1 MALSKVIGVYRL
13 TQDVTLPYLASGS
26 ALATLHLVH
35 GSKYKAQDGTQKEER
50 GFIEGVVYARLAEVA
65 NQYLHKGS
73 KISVV
78 AELKQDTWTDNE
90 GKNRSKHSLKID
102 SFEMLDSKPSD
113 GNSQQSQPKQYQ
125 KQENK
130 LLTNELPE
138 IYIDMDDNSE
148 VPFKRG

>member
-13 TQDVTLPYLASGS
+13 TQDVELKYLPSGS
-26 ALATLHLVH
+26 ALAKLNLVN
-35 GSKYKAQDGTQKEER
+35 GSKYKAQDGTQKEENC
-50 GFIEGVVYARLAEVA
+50 FIEGVIFARLAEVA

-73 KISVV
+73 KIYVV

-102 SFEMLDSKPSD
+102 SFEMLDSKPND

-130 LLTNELPE
+130 LLTNEVPE
-138 IYIDMDDNSE
+138 IDIDLEDSE
-148 VPFKRG
+148 VPF

>member
-13 TQDVTLPYLASGS
+13 AQDVTLTYLASGS
-26 ALATLHLVH
+26 ALAKLNLVN
-35 GSKYKAQDGTQKEER
+35 GSKYKAQDGTQKEENC
-50 GFIEGVVYARLAEVA
+50 FIEGVVFGRLAEVA
-65 NQYLHKGS
+65 NQYLNKGS
-73 KISVV
+73 KIYVV

-102 SFEMLDSKPSD
+102 SFEMLDSKPS
-113 GNSQQSQPKQYQ
+113 GEQKPYQ

-138 IYIDMDDNSE
+138 IDMEDSE

>member
-13 TQDVTLPYLASGS
+13 TQDVELKYLPSGS
-26 ALATLHLVH
+26 ALAKLNLVN
-35 GSKYKAQDGTQKEER
+35 GSKYKAQDGSQKEENC
-50 GFIEGVVYARLAEVA
+50 FIEGVIFGRLAEVA

-73 KISVV
+73 KIYVV

-102 SFEMLDSKPSD
+102 SFEMLDSKPS
-113 GNSQQSQPKQYQ
+113 GEQKPYQ

-130 LLTNELPE
+130 LLTNEVPE
-138 IYIDMDDNSE
+138 IDIDMDESE
-148 VPFKRG
+148 VPF

>member
-13 TQDVTLPYLASGS
+13 TQDVTLTYLASGS
-26 ALATLHLVH
+26 ALAKLNLVN
-35 GSKYKAQDGTQKEER
+35 GSKYKAQDGTQREESC
-50 GFIEGVVYARLAEVA
+50 FVEGVVFGRLAEVA

-73 KISVV
+73 KIYVV

-102 SFEMLDSKPSD
+102 SFEMLDSKPS
-113 GNSQQSQPKQYQ
+113 GEQKPYQ
-125 KQENK
+125 KQVANIP
-130 LLTNELPE
+130 ELD
-138 IYIDMDDNSE
+138 IDMEDT

>member
-13 TQDVTLPYLASGS
+13 TQDVELKYLPSGS
-26 ALATLHLVH
+26 ALAKLNLVN
-35 GSKYKAQDGTQKEER
+35 GSKYKAQDGSQKEENC
-50 GFIEGVVYARLAEVA
+50 FIEGVVFGRLAEVA

-73 KISVV
+73 KIYVV

-102 SFEMLDSKPSD
+102 SFEMLDSKLSGEQKP
-113 GNSQQSQPKQYQ
+113 YQ

-130 LLTNELPE
+130 LLTNEVPE
-138 IYIDMDDNSE
+138 IDIDMDESE
-148 VPFKRG
+148 VPF

>member
-13 TQDVTLPYLASGS
+13 TQDVELKYLPSGS
-26 ALATLHLVH
+26 ALAKLNLVN
-35 GSKYKAQDGTQKEER
+35 GSKYKAQDGTQKEESC
-50 GFIEGVVYARLAEVA
+50 FIEGVVFGRLAEVA

-73 KISVV
+73 KIYVV

-102 SFEMLDSKPSD
+102 SFEMLDSKPND

-130 LLTNELPE
+130 LLTNEVPD
-138 IYIDMDDNSE
+138 IDIDMDESI
-148 VPFKRG
+148 PF

>member
-13 TQDVTLPYLASGS
+13 TQDVELKYLPSGS
-26 ALATLHLVH
+26 ALAKLNLVN
-35 GSKYKAQDGTQKEER
+35 GSKYKAQDGTQKEENC
-50 GFIEGVVYARLAEVA
+50 FIEGVVFGRLAEVA
-65 NQYLHKGS
+65 NQYLNKGS
-73 KISVV
+73 KIYVV

-102 SFEMLDSKPSD
+102 SFEMLDSKPS
-113 GNSQQSQPKQYQ
+113 GEQKPYQ

-138 IYIDMDDNSE
+138 IDMEDSE

>member
-13 TQDVTLPYLASGS
+13 TQDVELKYLPSGS
-26 ALATLHLVH
+26 ALAKLNLVN
-35 GSKYKAQDGTQKEER
+35 GSKYKAQDGTQKEENC
-50 GFIEGVVYARLAEVA
+50 FVEGVVFGRLAEVA

-73 KISVV
+73 KIYVV

-102 SFEMLDSKPSD
+102 SFEMLDSKPS
-113 GNSQQSQPKQYQ
+113 GEQKPYQ

-138 IYIDMDDNSE
+138 IDMDDT
-148 VPFKRG
+148 VPF

>member
-13 TQDVTLPYLASGS
+13 TQDVELRYLSSGS
-26 ALATLHLVH
+26 AVAKLNLVNS
-35 GSKYKAQDGTQKEER
+35 SKYKAQDGTQKEENC
-50 GFIEGVVYARLAEVA
+50 FIEGTVFGRLAEVA

-73 KISVV
+73 KIYVV

-102 SFEMLDSKPSD
+102 SFEMLDSKPND
-113 GNSQQSQPKQYQ
+113 NQSQGSYK

-130 LLTNELPE
+130 LLTNEIPE
-138 IYIDMDDNSE
+138 IDLEDDSSI
-148 VPFKRG
+148 PF

>member
-13 TQDVTLPYLASGS
+13 TQDVELKYLPSGS
-26 ALATLHLVH
+26 ALAKLNLVN
-35 GSKYKAQDGTQKEER
+35 GSKYKAQDGTQKEENC
-50 GFIEGVVYARLAEVA
+50 FIEGVVFARLAEVA

-73 KISVV
+73 KIYVV

-102 SFEMLDSKPSD
+102 SFEMLDSKPND
-113 GNSQQSQPKQYQ
+113 GQSQPNPYQ

-138 IYIDMDDNSE
+138 IDMDDNSE
-148 VPFKRG
+148 IPFKRG

>member
-13 TQDVTLPYLASGS
+13 TQDVTLTYLASGS
-26 ALATLHLVH
+26 ALAKLNLVN
-35 GSKYKAQDGTQKEER
+35 GSKYKAQDGSQKEENC
-50 GFIEGVVYARLAEVA
+50 FIEGVVFARLAEVA

-73 KISVV
+73 KIYVV

-102 SFEMLDSKPSD
+102 SFEMLDSKPS
-113 GNSQQSQPKQYQ
+113 GEQKPYQ

-130 LLTNELPE
+130 LLTNEVPE
-138 IYIDMDDNSE
+138 IDLSIDE
-148 VPFKRG
+148 IPF

>member
-13 TQDVTLPYLASGS
+13 TQDVTLTYLASGS
-26 ALATLHLVH
+26 ALAKLNLVN
-35 GSKYKAQDGTQKEER
+35 GSKYKAQDGTQKEESC
-50 GFIEGVVYARLAEVA
+50 FVEGVVFNRLAEVA

-73 KISVV
+73 KIYVV

-102 SFEMLDSKPSD
+102 SFEMLDSKPND
-113 GNSQQSQPKQYQ
+113 GQSQQSQPKQYQ
-125 KQENK
+125 KQVSNI
-130 LLTNELPE
+130 PE
-138 IYIDMDDNSE
+138 INIDMDDNSE